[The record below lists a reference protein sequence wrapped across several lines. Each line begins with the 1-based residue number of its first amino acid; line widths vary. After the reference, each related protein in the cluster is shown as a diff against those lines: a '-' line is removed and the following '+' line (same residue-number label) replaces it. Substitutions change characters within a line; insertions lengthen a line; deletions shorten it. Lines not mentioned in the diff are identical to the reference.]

1 MPDHAPG
8 GRALQTGHRP
18 LASRAEEQKAHRST
32 TPTHP
37 GVHSC
42 VFTPKIPTS
51 ITASSVLVA

>member
-51 ITASSVLVA
+51 ITA